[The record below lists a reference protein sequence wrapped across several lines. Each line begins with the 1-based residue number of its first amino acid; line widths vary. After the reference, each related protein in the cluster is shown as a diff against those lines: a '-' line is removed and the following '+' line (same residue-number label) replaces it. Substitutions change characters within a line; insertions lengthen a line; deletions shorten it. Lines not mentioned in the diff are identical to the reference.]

1 MEIFPPT
8 ISIPWVENFEIKK
21 GLFMKLIKVTIIFSV
36 LISTLL
42 FSQNGTEIQEI
53 MQADSTKLM
62 AYKTMLGD
70 KIYFHDKEGYIIA
83 LNEKDKNWYYTVV
96 SNYSGNDHKDSIP
109 TDYII
114 SNLKFGVNDSLRIN
128 LIKEYAIDGVE
139 FFNIYPPPPPP
150 PPIVEEEVF
159 DFFPIS
165 ENPEI
170 LPDSKA
176 EMQIYID
183 NNYPPLAQKSGV
195 SGKVIVKF
203 IVSKKGIA
211 TSISIV
217 SEKPY
222 DMGFGEVAVKAV
234 EKLKFKPAMQRDY
247 AVPVRGKIKVLFQ

>member
-1 MEIFPPT
+1 MKAK
-8 ISIPWVENFEIKK
+8 SMIKI
-21 GLFMKLIKVTIIFSV
+21 LAI

-53 MQADSTKLM
+53 MQADSTKIM

-83 LNEKDKNWYYTVV
+83 LNEKDKNWYYTEV

-109 TDYII
+109 TCYII

-128 LIKEYAIDGVE
+128 LFKEYAMDGVE
-139 FFNIYPPPPPP
+139 FYNIYPPPPPSP
-150 PPIVEEEVF
+150 PVVEEEIF

-176 EMQIYID
+176 EMQKYID
-183 NNYPPLAQKSGV
+183 KNFPPFAQKCGV

-203 IVSKKGIA
+203 IVSKEGIA
-211 TSISIV
+211 TNIYVI
-217 SEKPY
+217 SEKPN
-222 DMGFGEVAVKAV
+222 DFGFGDVAVKAV

-247 AVPVRGKIKVLFQ
+247 AVPVRGKIEVLFQ